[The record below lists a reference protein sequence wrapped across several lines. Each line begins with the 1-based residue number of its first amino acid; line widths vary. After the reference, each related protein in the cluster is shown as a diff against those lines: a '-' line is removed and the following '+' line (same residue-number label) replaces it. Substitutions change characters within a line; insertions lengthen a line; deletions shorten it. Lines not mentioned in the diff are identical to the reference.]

1 MLDVCVLFIIVVVML
16 CIIGGKIV
24 QLTDIVKALQ
34 TYIRVEQKDRLHT
47 VNRYQHVVA
56 TDYDEAELMRPQIIS
71 HLDIISKRINQAI
84 NMLSRVPRLEKK
96 IRVQIGT
103 CCFC

>member
-1 MLDVCVLFIIVVVML
+1 MLLLSQAGEIA
-16 CIIGGKIV
+16 
-24 QLTDIVKALQ
+24 KALE

-47 VNRYQHVVA
+47 VNHYEHLLDTDRERARDERPHTIDHLKVVS
-56 TDYDEAELMRPQIIS
+56 R
-71 HLDIISKRINQAI
+71 RIEQAV

-103 CCFC
+103 LFSDTT